1 MIEINLLPK
10 NYLKGSKI
18 SLGKTGIYAIAAV
31 VGVLVMLV
39 SITFYQVYQLSNLE
53 QNIEKA
59 QQRAAILQQDIR
71 VVDGLIDVKGKITQ
85 RMQAV
90 ENLDCHRTVWVRILE
105 DMARNVPEFVWLGNF
120 KERIEETAP
129 PEKKAQ
135 NKNQQE
141 PAPAAASQL
150 PTMRKV
156 ELEGYAFTLN
166 ALAAFMIKMMR
177 SDYFDEVELL
187 SSIETK
193 FGEKEKAYNFVMSC
207 NLHYLSDEEL
217 QQQIAQAREETTP
230 SDSKTSHK
238 TLN

>member
-31 VGVLVMLV
+31 AGVLVMLV
-39 SITFYQVYQLSNLE
+39 GITFYQVYQLSNLE

-59 QQRAAILQQDIR
+59 RQRASILQQDIR
-71 VVDGLIDVKGKITQ
+71 VVDGLIDVKGKLTQ

-90 ENLDCHRTVWVRILE
+90 ESLDRHRTVWVRILE
-105 DMARNVPEFVWLGNF
+105 DVARNVPEFVWLGNF
-120 KERIEETAP
+120 KERIEETP
-129 PEKKAQ
+129 PPDQKAQ
-135 NKNQQE
+135 TGKNEE
-141 PAPAAASQL
+141 PAPAQASQL

-187 SSIETK
+187 SSNETK

-217 QQQIAQAREETTP
+217 QQQIARANEETTP

>member
-18 SLGKTGIYAIAAV
+18 SLGKTGIYAIAAAL
-31 VGVLVMLV
+31 GVMVMLV

-90 ENLDCHRTVWVRILE
+90 ENLDRHRTVWVRILE
-105 DMARNVPEFVWLGNF
+105 DMARNVPEFVWLGSF
-120 KERIEETAP
+120 KERIEETAS
-129 PEKKAQ
+129 PEQKAQ
-135 NKNQQE
+135 NKKQQE

-187 SSIETK
+187 SSNETK

-217 QQQIAQAREETTP
+217 QQQIAQAEEETTP